1 MAVIQARSFEHLGT
15 ECVDPQTSV
24 LVVGAG
30 IAGIQASLDL
40 ADRGFKVYLVEKTP
54 SIGGRMAQ
62 LDKTFPTMDCS
73 MCILAPKMIDVDRRQ
88 NINLL
93 TYSEVKE
100 VKGEPGNFNVK
111 ILKKSRFVDAEKC
124 TGCGEC
130 TEVCPVA
137 SPREF
142 DMSLGVRKAIYRPFP
157 QAVPNIFVI
166 DKRGT
171 PPCRAACPAGVNVQ
185 GYVALVREGKY
196 KEALELI
203 RRENPLPIVCGRICF
218 HPCETKCERG
228 KLDEPVAVNALKR
241 FVTDWELKHG
251 KEEKVE
257 PIPKVHEE
265 KIAIV
270 GSGPTGLTAAYE
282 LIKKGYPVTV
292 FESLH
297 EVGGMLRVGIPEYR
311 LPKNLLESEIKRMR
325 DLGMEIQTGTVIG
338 KDLTIEQLQQKGYK
352 AILIAVGA
360 QESWKLGIE
369 GEDLKGVIHA
379 LDFLKDVNL
388 GKKVEL
394 GDRVAVIGGGNVA
407 VDAART
413 ALRLGAKKVSI
424 LYRRSR
430 AEMPAFSLEA
440 KEAENEG
447 IEFQFLVAPKRIL
460 GESGKVTALECI
472 RMELGEPDESGRRR
486 PMPIAGSEFVINLD
500 AVIPAIGEAP
510 DVSLLPNGT
519 KVTGR
524 KTIECEPLTLETSLP
539 GIFAGGDVVS
549 GPATVVDAISAGKR
563 AAVSID
569 RYLRGED
576 LRVGRE
582 EEIKL
587 VEEVSKEGVEKKY
600 RQVMPILP
608 VEKRIGSFEEV
619 ETGFTEEMALQEAE
633 RCLSCGG
640 CSECLE
646 CKKACEPKAIVH
658 DQKDESIELNVGAI
672 ILATGF
678 DPFDPSGIKEYGYGK
693 YKNIL
698 SSMELERLLSASGPT
713 GGKLARPSDN
723 KIPHKVA
730 FIQCVGSRSLKSGY
744 PYCSSVCCMYATKES
759 ILVKEHAP
767 ETQVYIM
774 YIDMRAVGKGFQE
787 FVDRAKEK
795 YNVRYIKTHPG
806 GITEDPATKSLN
818 IHYEDIKTG
827 EMKTLDADMV
837 VLCPAL
843 IPKVENKK
851 LAEIMGLALDEFGF
865 FKAKNLLTAPIDTN
879 VAGIYIC
886 GYCQS
891 PKDIPESVAQASG
904 AAARAAETIAC
915 LAKEVKQ

>member
-1 MAVIQARSFEHLGT
+1 MEKDVN
-15 ECVDPQTSV
+15 V
-24 LVVGAG
+24 LVVGGG
-30 IAGIQASLDL
+30 IAGMQASLDL

-73 MCILAPKMIDVDRRQ
+73 ICILAPKMIDVNRRQ
-88 NINLL
+88 NIKLL

-130 TEVCPVA
+130 TEVCPVT

-142 DMSLGVRKAIYRPFP
+142 DMGLGARKAIYRPFP
-157 QAVPNIFVI
+157 QAIPNIFVI

-257 PIPKVHEE
+257 LIPKIHEE
-265 KIAIV
+265 KTAIV
-270 GSGPTGLTAAYE
+270 GSGPTGLAAAYE
-282 LIKKGYPVTV
+282 LVKKGYPVTV

-311 LPKNLLESEIKRMR
+311 LPKKLLEIEIKRIK
-325 DLGMEIQTGTVIG
+325 DLGIEIQTGTAIG

-352 AILIAVGA
+352 AILIAVGT

-394 GDRVAVIGGGNVA
+394 GERVAVIGGGNVA

-440 KEAENEG
+440 KEAENED
-447 IEFQFLVAPKRIL
+447 IEFQFLVAPKKIL
-460 GESGKVTALECI
+460 GENGKVTALECI

-486 PMPIAGSEFVINLD
+486 PIPIADSEFVINLD

-510 DVSLLPNGT
+510 DVSFLPAGA

-524 KTIECEPLTLETSLP
+524 KTIECDPLTLETSLP

-549 GPATVVDAISAGKR
+549 GPATVVDAIAAGKR

-576 LRVGRE
+576 LKVGRE

-608 VEKRIGSFEEV
+608 VEKRVGSFEEI
-619 ETGFTEEMALQEAE
+619 ETGFTEEMALQEAQ

-646 CKKACEPKAIVH
+646 CEKACEPKAIVH
-658 DQKDESIELNVGAI
+658 DQKEEYIELNVGAI
-672 ILATGF
+672 VIATGF

-693 YKNIL
+693 CKNVL

-723 KIPHKVA
+723 KIAHKIA
-730 FIQCVGSRSLKSGY
+730 FIQCVGSRSLKGEY
-744 PYCSSVCCMYATKES
+744 PYCSSVCCMYATKEAAL
-759 ILVKEHAP
+759 IKEH
-767 ETQVYIM
+767 ERESKVYIF
-774 YIDMRAVGKGFQE
+774 YTDIRAFGKGFQE
-787 FVDRAKEK
+787 FVNRARKDWGIEYFRAKPSEI
-795 YNVRYIKTHPG
+795 R
-806 GITEDPATKSLN
+806 EDPKTRDLLIK
-818 IHYEDIKTG
+818 YEDTLTG
-827 EMKTLDADMV
+827 EMNTLQMDLV
-837 VLCPAL
+837 VLCTAL
-843 IPKVENKK
+843 VPPQDNQN
-851 LAEIMGLALDEFGF
+851 LAETLGVKVDEYGF
-865 FKAKNLLTAPIDTN
+865 FEVQHQLQTPLDATAS
-879 VAGIYIC
+879 GIFLC
-886 GYCQS
+886 GCCQG
-891 PKDIPESVAQASG
+891 PKDIPDSIAQAKG
-904 AAARAAETIAC
+904 AAARAAEFIAQ
-915 LAKEVKQ
+915 AGSMEASR

>member
-1 MAVIQARSFEHLGT
+1 
-15 ECVDPQTSV
+15 
-24 LVVGAG
+24 
-30 IAGIQASLDL
+30 
-40 ADRGFKVYLVEKTP
+40 
-54 SIGGRMAQ
+54 
-62 LDKTFPTMDCS
+62 
-73 MCILAPKMIDVDRRQ
+73 MIDVNRRQ
-88 NINLL
+88 NIKLL

-100 VKGEPGNFNVK
+100 VKGESGNFNVK

-130 TEVCPVA
+130 TEVCPVT

-142 DMSLGVRKAIYRPFP
+142 DMGLGVRKAIYRPFP

-257 PIPKVHEE
+257 PIPKIHEE
-265 KIAIV
+265 RIAIV
-270 GSGPTGLTAAYE
+270 GSGPAGLAAAYE
-282 LIKKGYPVTV
+282 LVKKGYPVTV

-311 LPKNLLESEIKRMR
+311 LPKNLLEIEIKRIR

-388 GKKVEL
+388 GKKVAL

-413 ALRLGAKKVSI
+413 ALRVGAKKVSI

-460 GESGKVTALECI
+460 GENGKVTALECI

-486 PMPIAGSEFVINLD
+486 PIPIEGSEFVINLD

-510 DVSLLPNGT
+510 DVSLLPNGA

-549 GPATVVDAISAGKR
+549 GPATVVDAIAAGKR

-576 LRVGRE
+576 LKVGRE

-608 VEKRIGSFEEV
+608 VEKRTGSFEEV

-646 CKKACEPKAIVH
+646 CEKACEPKAVVH
-658 DQKDESIELNVGAI
+658 DQKEEYIELNVGAI
-672 ILATGF
+672 VIATGF
-678 DPFDPSGIKEYGYGK
+678 DPFNPSGIKEYGYGK
-693 YKNIL
+693 YKNVL
-698 SSMELERLLSASGPT
+698 NSMELERLLSASGPT

-723 KIPHKVA
+723 KIAHKVA
-730 FIQCVGSRSLKSGY
+730 FIQCVGSRNLKGGY
-744 PYCSSVCCMYATKES
+744 PYCSSVCCMYATKEAAL
-759 ILVKEHAP
+759 IKEH
-767 ETQVYIM
+767 ERESKVYIL
-774 YIDMRAVGKGFQE
+774 YTDIRAFGKGFRE
-787 FVDRAKEK
+787 FVNRAKKEW
-795 YNVRYIKTHPG
+795 
-806 GITEDPATKSLN
+806 GIEYFRAKPSEIREDPKTRDLLIK
-818 IHYEDIKTG
+818 YEDTLTG
-827 EMKTLDADMV
+827 EMNNLQVDLV
-837 VLCPAL
+837 VLCTAL
-843 IPKVENKK
+843 IPPQDNQS
-851 LAEIMGLALDEFGF
+851 LAETLGVKVDEYGF
-865 FKAKNLLTAPIDTN
+865 FEVQHQLQTPLDATAP
-879 VAGIYIC
+879 GIFLC
-886 GYCQS
+886 GCCQG
-891 PKDIPESVAQASG
+891 PKDIPDSIAQAKG
-904 AAARAAETIAC
+904 AAARAAEFIAQ
-915 LAKEVKQ
+915 AGSMGASR

>member
-1 MAVIQARSFEHLGT
+1 
-15 ECVDPQTSV
+15 
-24 LVVGAG
+24 
-30 IAGIQASLDL
+30 
-40 ADRGFKVYLVEKTP
+40 
-54 SIGGRMAQ
+54 MAQ
-62 LDKTFPTMDCS
+62 LDKTFPTLDCS
-73 MCILAPKMIDVDRRQ
+73 ICILAPKMIDVNRRQ
-88 NINLL
+88 NIKLL

-100 VKGEPGNFNVK
+100 VKGESGNFNVK

-130 TEVCPVA
+130 TEVCPVT

-142 DMSLGVRKAIYRPFP
+142 DMGLGVRKAIYRPFP

-257 PIPKVHEE
+257 PIPKIHEE
-265 KIAIV
+265 RIAIV
-270 GSGPTGLTAAYE
+270 GSGPAGLAAAYE
-282 LIKKGYPVTV
+282 LVKKGYPVTV

-311 LPKNLLESEIKRMR
+311 LPKNLLEIEIKRIR

-388 GKKVEL
+388 GKKVAL

-413 ALRLGAKKVSI
+413 ALRVGAKKVSI

-460 GESGKVTALECI
+460 GENGKVTALECI

-486 PMPIAGSEFVINLD
+486 PIPIEGSEFVINLD

-510 DVSLLPNGT
+510 DVSLLPNGA

-549 GPATVVDAISAGKR
+549 GPATVVDAIAAGKR

-576 LRVGRE
+576 LKVGRE

-608 VEKRIGSFEEV
+608 VEKRTGSFEEV

-646 CKKACEPKAIVH
+646 CEKACEPKAVVH
-658 DQKDESIELNVGAI
+658 DQKEEYIELNVGAI
-672 ILATGF
+672 VIATGF
-678 DPFDPSGIKEYGYGK
+678 DPFNPSGIKEYGYGK
-693 YKNIL
+693 YKNVL
-698 SSMELERLLSASGPT
+698 NSMELERLLSASGPT

-723 KIPHKVA
+723 KIAHKVA
-730 FIQCVGSRSLKSGY
+730 FIQCVGSRNLKGGY
-744 PYCSSVCCMYATKES
+744 PYCSSVCCMYATKEAAL
-759 ILVKEHAP
+759 IKEH
-767 ETQVYIM
+767 ERESKVYIL
-774 YIDMRAVGKGFQE
+774 YTDIRAFGKGFRE
-787 FVDRAKEK
+787 FVNRAKKEW
-795 YNVRYIKTHPG
+795 
-806 GITEDPATKSLN
+806 GIEYFRAKPSEIREDPKTRDLLIK
-818 IHYEDIKTG
+818 YEDTLTG
-827 EMKTLDADMV
+827 EMNNLQVDLV
-837 VLCPAL
+837 VLCTAL
-843 IPKVENKK
+843 IPPQDNQS
-851 LAEIMGLALDEFGF
+851 LAETLGVKVDEYGF
-865 FKAKNLLTAPIDTN
+865 FEVQHQLQTPLDATAP
-879 VAGIYIC
+879 GIFLC
-886 GYCQS
+886 GCCQG
-891 PKDIPESVAQASG
+891 PKDIPDSIAQAKG
-904 AAARAAETIAC
+904 AAARAAEFIAQ
-915 LAKEVKQ
+915 AGSMGASR

>member
-1 MAVIQARSFEHLGT
+1 MEKDVN
-15 ECVDPQTSV
+15 V
-24 LVVGAG
+24 LVVGGG
-30 IAGIQASLDL
+30 IAGMQASLDL

-73 MCILAPKMIDVDRRQ
+73 ICILAPKMIDVNRRQ
-88 NINLL
+88 NIKLL
-93 TYSEVKE
+93 TYSEVKA

-130 TEVCPVA
+130 TEVCPVTA
-137 SPREF
+137 PREF
-142 DMSLGVRKAIYRPFP
+142 DMGLGVRKAIYRPFP
-157 QAVPNIFVI
+157 QAIPNIFVI

-241 FVTDWELKHG
+241 FVTDWELKHE

-257 PIPKVHEE
+257 PIPKIHEE

-270 GSGPTGLTAAYE
+270 GSGPTGLAAAYA
-282 LIKKGYPVTV
+282 LVKKGYPVTV

-311 LPKNLLESEIKRMR
+311 LPKNLLEIEIKRIR
-325 DLGMEIQTGTVIG
+325 DLGTEIQTGTVIG

-369 GEDLKGVIHA
+369 GEDLKGVIHT

-394 GDRVAVIGGGNVA
+394 GERVAVIGGGNVA

-413 ALRLGAKKVSI
+413 ALRLGAKKVGI

-430 AEMPAFSLEA
+430 AEMPAFSAEA

-460 GESGKVTALECI
+460 GENGKVTALECV

-486 PMPIAGSEFVINLD
+486 PIPVKGSEFVINLD

-510 DVSLLPNGT
+510 DVSFLPAGA

-524 KTIECEPLTLETSLP
+524 KTIECDPLTLETSLL

-549 GPATVVDAISAGKR
+549 GPATVVDAIAAGKR

-576 LRVGRE
+576 LKVGRE

-587 VEEVSKEGVEKKY
+587 AEEVSKEGVEKKY
-600 RQVMPILP
+600 RQVMPLLP
-608 VEKRIGSFEEV
+608 VEKRVGSFEEV
-619 ETGFTEEMALQEAE
+619 ETGFTEEMALQEAQ

-646 CKKACEPKAIVH
+646 CEKACEPKAVVH
-658 DQKDESIELNVGAI
+658 DQKEEYIELNVGAI
-672 ILATGF
+672 VIATGF

-693 YKNIL
+693 YKNVL
-698 SSMELERLLSASGPT
+698 NSMELERLLSASGPT

-723 KIPHKVA
+723 KIAHKVA
-730 FIQCVGSRSLKSGY
+730 FIQCVGSRNLKGGY
-744 PYCSSVCCMYATKES
+744 PYCSSVCCMYATKEAAL
-759 ILVKEHAP
+759 IKEH
-767 ETQVYIM
+767 ERESKVYIF
-774 YIDMRAVGKGFQE
+774 YTDIRAFGKGFRE
-787 FVDRAKEK
+787 FVNRAKKEW
-795 YNVRYIKTHPG
+795 
-806 GITEDPATKSLN
+806 GIEYFRAKPSEIREDPKTRDLLIK
-818 IHYEDIKTG
+818 YEDTLTG
-827 EMKTLDADMV
+827 EMNTLQVDLV
-837 VLCPAL
+837 VLCTAL
-843 IPKVENKK
+843 VPPQDNQS
-851 LAEIMGLALDEFGF
+851 LAETIGVKVDEYGF
-865 FKAKNLLTAPIDTN
+865 FEVQHQLQTPLDATAP
-879 VAGIYIC
+879 GIFLC
-886 GYCQS
+886 GCCQG
-891 PKDIPESVAQASG
+891 PKDIPDSIAQAKG
-904 AAARAAETIAC
+904 AAARAAEFIAQ
-915 LAKEVKQ
+915 AGSMEAAR

>member
-1 MAVIQARSFEHLGT
+1 MEKDVN
-15 ECVDPQTSV
+15 V
-24 LVVGAG
+24 LVVGGG
-30 IAGIQASLDL
+30 IAGMQASLDL
-40 ADRGFKVYLVEKTP
+40 ADRGFNVYLVEKTP
-54 SIGGRMAQ
+54 SIGGRMVQ

-73 MCILAPKMIDVDRRQ
+73 ICILAPKMIDVDRRQ
-88 NINLL
+88 NITLL

-100 VKGEPGNFNVK
+100 VKGEPGNFSVK

-130 TEVCPVA
+130 IEGCPVTA
-137 SPREF
+137 PREF
-142 DMSLGVRKAIYRPFP
+142 DMGLGVRKAIYRPFP
-157 QAVPNIFVI
+157 QAIPNIFVI
-166 DKRGT
+166 NKKGI

-257 PIPKVHEE
+257 PIPKIHEE

-282 LIKKGYPVTV
+282 LVKKGYPVTV

-311 LPKNLLESEIKRMR
+311 LPKNLLEIEIKRIR
-325 DLGMEIQTGTVIG
+325 DLGTEIQTGTVIG

-413 ALRLGAKKVSI
+413 ALRLGAKKVNI

-460 GESGKVTALECI
+460 GENGKVTALECI

-486 PMPIAGSEFVINLD
+486 PIPIEGSEFVINLD

-510 DVSLLPNGT
+510 DVSFLPTGA

-524 KTIECEPLTLETSLP
+524 KTIECDPLTLETSLP
-539 GIFAGGDVVS
+539 SIFAGGDVVS
-549 GPATVVDAISAGKR
+549 GPATVVDAIAASKR

-576 LRVGRE
+576 LKAGRE

-600 RQVMPILP
+600 RQVMPLLP

-646 CKKACEPKAIVH
+646 CEKVCEAKAIVH
-658 DQKDESIELNVGAI
+658 DQKEEYIELNVGAI

-678 DPFDPSGIKEYGYGK
+678 DPFDPSGIKEYGYVK
-693 YKNIL
+693 YKNVL

-723 KIPHKVA
+723 KIAHKVA
-730 FIQCVGSRSLKSGY
+730 FIQCVGSRSLKGGY
-744 PYCSSVCCMYATKES
+744 PYCSSVCCMYATKEAAL
-759 ILVKEHAP
+759 IKEH
-767 ETQVYIM
+767 ERESKVYIF
-774 YIDMRAVGKGFQE
+774 YTDIRAFGKGFRE
-787 FVDRAKEK
+787 FVNRARKEWGIEYFRAKPSEI
-795 YNVRYIKTHPG
+795 R
-806 GITEDPATKSLN
+806 EDPKTRDLLIK
-818 IHYEDIKTG
+818 YEDTLTG
-827 EMKTLDADMV
+827 EMNNLQVDVV
-837 VLCPAL
+837 VLCTAL
-843 IPKVENKK
+843 VPSQDNRS
-851 LAEIMGLALDEFGF
+851 LAETFGVKVDEYGF
-865 FKAKNLLTAPIDTN
+865 FEVQHQLQMPLDATAP
-879 VAGIYIC
+879 GIFLC
-886 GYCQS
+886 GCCQG
-891 PKDIPESVAQASG
+891 PKDIPDSVAQAKG
-904 AAARAAETIAC
+904 AAARVAEFIAQIGSMEAAR
-915 LAKEVKQ
+915 